1 MAEMH
6 GLQNLWVTL
15 SSQME
20 SPKIGQEILIYI
32 LRTMMLIMSEPFV
45 VEIFSPLPGQLLEEV
60 QDLGEQCPF
69 SVEVKEYVYVPDA
82 SDF

>member
-32 LRTMMLIMSEPFV
+32 LRTMMLIMSEPLWLKY
-45 VEIFSPLPGQLLEEV
+45 SRLYQ
-60 QDLGEQCPF
+60 
-69 SVEVKEYVYVPDA
+69 A
-82 SDF
+82 SY